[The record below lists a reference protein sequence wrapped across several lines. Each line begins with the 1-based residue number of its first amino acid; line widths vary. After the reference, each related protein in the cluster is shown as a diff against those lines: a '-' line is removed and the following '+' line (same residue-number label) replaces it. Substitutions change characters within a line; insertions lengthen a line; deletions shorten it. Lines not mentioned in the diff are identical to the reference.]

1 MGGTPWNN
9 QQWVGFGYDR
19 GPLPAA
25 TASHRWFTKPG
36 PCDLNGGLPMHPAI
50 IEPSTGLSQSRQ
62 ASHSIR
68 PCVCACRLVPDRGI
82 EPHQL
87 SIVAIDPPTQVV
99 IHPPSVRGPWSL
111 VIQFEPA
118 PSLPGGTNVVR
129 TYDAD
134 RR

>member
-1 MGGTPWNN
+1 MIGGTPWNN

-68 PCVCACRLVPDRGI
+68 PCVCLQVGPKPGHRTASTVHRRHRPTN
-82 EPHQL
+82 PSSHP
-87 SIVAIDPPTQVV
+87 SAIRARTMVLGDPV
-99 IHPPSVRGPWSL
+99 
-111 VIQFEPA
+111 
-118 PSLPGGTNVVR
+118 
-129 TYDAD
+129 
-134 RR
+134 